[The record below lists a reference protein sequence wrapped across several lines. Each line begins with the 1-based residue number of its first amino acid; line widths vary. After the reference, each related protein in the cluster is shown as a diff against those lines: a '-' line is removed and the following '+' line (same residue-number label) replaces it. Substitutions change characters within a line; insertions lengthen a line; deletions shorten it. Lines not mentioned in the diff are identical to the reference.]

1 MKEWYYISGGNQIG
15 PISAKELI
23 NKKNSSE
30 IAPTDLVWKD
40 GMAEWLPFREV
51 SELVGVGLQPQQ
63 TTKRHIT
70 REVAL
75 DFVNNYNDHDESG
88 DFIEELNWG
97 TSIDHSAARVL
108 ESCVP
113 VLRLKGLIEID
124 DLTAQSLAKY
134 DGVALCL
141 DGLENVT
148 DLGLKH
154 LSSSLSA
161 QLQLSG
167 KILRSKSRAEYLAQ
181 NYDGLLLLGFDGKE
195 VSDDIFEGL
204 SEFRGQALKL
214 DGLTSIS
221 AGALASLAASDIE
234 NLILPVEVFED
245 EDHELDDEMLDR
257 FLYEFKGSVDFE
269 GDDYGED
276 GEDDSLSIDSIKIDE
291 GNPSDEFIVKVD
303 FYYCEVSYEGY
314 MIADRETIS
323 VLNRELD
330 SGREVYTPNMPG
342 DWCEEF
348 EISKLE
354 GAFTVHSE
362 KAEDVEAM
370 RKLFGESIGNVELIT
385 MITDMVDTD
394 ELAEE
399 SDDDD
404 D

>member
-1 MKEWYYISGGNQIG
+1 MTWYYAVAGRQFG
-15 PISAKELI
+15 PVSTDELI
-23 NKKNSSE
+23 SKKIGGE

-51 SELVGVGLQPQQ
+51 SELVGGGLQPQQ
-63 TTKRHIT
+63 ATKRHIT

-88 DFIEELNWG
+88 DSVEELNWG

-181 NYDGLLLLGFDGKE
+181 NYDGILILGFDGTE

-214 DGLTSIS
+214 DGLTSMS

-234 NLILPVEVFED
+234 NLVIPVEIFED

-257 FLYEFKGSVDFE
+257 FLGEFKGGVDFE
-269 GDDYGED
+269 GYDYGED
-276 GEDDSLSIDSIKIDE
+276 GEDGEDDSVSIDSIKIDE

-348 EISKLE
+348 EISELG
-354 GAFTVHSE
+354 GAFTIHSE

-385 MITDMVDTD
+385 MITDMVADD
-394 ELAEE
+394 EM
-399 SDDDD
+399 
-404 D
+404 